1 MENNNF
7 FDELEK
13 TNTNKKV
20 KNVSYDNSKIE
31 TIKKE
36 NNTISL
42 VLKAIAWIILILGFI
57 MGFIL
62 GVDEYDDLYFPLML
76 EIWCL
81 YGIGFLITYAFAE
94 IIQILHDIRLKVW
107 K

>member
-13 TNTNKKV
+13 TNTNKNL
-20 KNVSYDNSKIE
+20 KNVSNDNSKIE

-42 VLKAIAWIILILGFI
+42 VLKVIAWIILILGFI

-81 YGIGFLITYAFAE
+81 YGVEFLVTYSFAE